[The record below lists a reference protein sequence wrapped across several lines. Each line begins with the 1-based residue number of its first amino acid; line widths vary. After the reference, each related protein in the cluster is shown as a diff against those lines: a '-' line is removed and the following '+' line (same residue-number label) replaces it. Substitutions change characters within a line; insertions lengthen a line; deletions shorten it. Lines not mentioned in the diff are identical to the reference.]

1 MIRVG
6 LSTTCLFPKPLET
19 SFRWAAEIGYDAM
32 EVMVTTDAKSRD
44 ADHLRSLSEQY
55 DIPIMSIHAPV
66 LFLTQ
71 FVWGRDDQTKLEK
84 TAELAKAV
92 DATSVV
98 VHPPFRWQA
107 GYARNFERIVRQTS
121 ERYDIQIAVENMFPW
136 RVARR
141 SLKAYAPSPDPTML
155 DVDAMT
161 LDFSHASLTGRDSL
175 ELALAMGDKLRHIH
189 LCDGSGSLDEGKV
202 LDEHLVPGRGTEPVA
217 EVLEYLA
224 RRGWDG
230 EIAAEVAARK
240 GKGEAGKRAALQETL
255 DFARKHLAI
264 GEALRAEDAAAGVP
278 AGTVAPTRRPVV
290 AAADA
295 VPRTRR
301 AKKPA
306 RR

>member
-6 LSTTCLFPKPLET
+6 LSSTCLFPKPLET
-19 SFRWAAEIGYDAM
+19 SFRWSSEVGYDGM
-32 EVMVTTDAKSRD
+32 EVMVTNDPRTQDAARLLD
-44 ADHLRSLSEQY
+44 LAEQY
-55 DIPIMSIHAPV
+55 SQPIMSIHAPV

-71 FVWGRDDQTKLEK
+71 FVWGRDDQVKLEK

-92 DATSVV
+92 GATSVV

-121 ERYDIQIAVENMFPW
+121 EQLQMQIAVENMFPW
-136 RVARR
+136 RIARR

-189 LCDGSGSLDEGKV
+189 LCDGRGSLDEGKV

-217 EVLEYLA
+217 EVLEHLA

-230 EIAAEVAARK
+230 QVVAEVAARK

-264 GEALRAEDAAAGVP
+264 GQALADEDAAAADG
-278 AGTVAPTRRPVV
+278 APERSESR
-290 AAADA
+290 
-295 VPRTRR
+295 
-301 AKKPA
+301 
-306 RR
+306 

>member
-6 LSTTCLFPKPLET
+6 LSSTCLFPKPLAT
-19 SFRWAAEIGYDAM
+19 TFRYASELGYDGI
-32 EVMVTTDAKSRD
+32 EVMVTTDQRTRD
-44 ADHLRSLSEQY
+44 AAYLLELSEQY
-55 DIPIMSIHAPV
+55 SQPIMSIHAPV

-71 FVWGRDDQTKLEK
+71 FVWGRDDQVKLEK

-121 ERYDIQIAVENMFPW
+121 ERYELQIAVENMFPW
-136 RVARR
+136 RVAGR

-189 LCDGSGSLDEGKV
+189 LCDGSGSLDEGKM

-224 RRGWDG
+224 RLGWDG

-240 GKGEAGKRAALQETL
+240 GKGEAGKRAALVETL
-255 DFARKHLAI
+255 AFAREHLAI
-264 GEALRAEDAAAGVP
+264 GEALRAEALDPG
-278 AGTVAPTRRPVV
+278 AGTASDRPVK
-290 AAADA
+290 
-295 VPRTRR
+295 RT
-301 AKKPA
+301 KPA
-306 RR
+306 PSR

>member
-1 MIRVG
+1 
-6 LSTTCLFPKPLET
+6 
-19 SFRWAAEIGYDAM
+19 
-32 EVMVTTDAKSRD
+32 
-44 ADHLRSLSEQY
+44 
-55 DIPIMSIHAPV
+55 
-66 LFLTQ
+66 
-71 FVWGRDDQTKLEK
+71 
-84 TAELAKAV
+84 
-92 DATSVV
+92 
-98 VHPPFRWQA
+98 
-107 GYARNFERIVRQTS
+107 
-121 ERYDIQIAVENMFPW
+121 
-136 RVARR
+136 
-141 SLKAYAPSPDPTML
+141 ML

-264 GEALRAEDAAAGVP
+264 GEALRVEDAAA
-278 AGTVAPTRRPVV
+278 
-290 AAADA
+290 AAAA
-295 VPRTRR
+295 EPAPKR

-306 RR
+306 TR